1 MSLRRSGVGLWW
13 TLALLVA
20 PGAHAFS
27 DADAVRVFTFARAQ
41 LADTTAEMPSV
52 NRSPKASLSN
62 GTWTTVANTDRIAWT
77 QGFFPGS
84 MWFMYQVASE
94 PVWRDRADLW
104 TRPLEVQKTNTET
117 HDLGFKM
124 FLSYGNAWRLTGNTY
139 YRDVLLTS
147 AGSLATRYNSTIGI
161 IDCCDW
167 NSSWDIPLVTDT
179 MVDIELLLW
188 GAQNGGPAVWRT
200 MAVNHALKTL
210 ADAVRPDGSSY
221 HYVDYR
227 ANGTIRSRGTFQ
239 GYSSTSTWA
248 RGQAWL
254 IYGYTMVYRYTGDA
268 RFLDAARKVT
278 DYYLANLPADR
289 VPNWDFNA
297 PSQSKDS
304 SAAAV
309 VASAL
314 LELSALETDAAR
326 RTTYRNAALGMLD
339 SLVSPAY
346 FAQGT
351 NSPGLLLHGVGNFPA
366 GQEINVSLIYGDYYF
381 LEALLRFNP
390 RPNYPWYSKLDFYR
404 SQHLLGTTNTGIR
417 NVEFDLTPLADNL
430 NGGVVGW
437 ADSSTEVT
445 SFTRL
450 NMAVRMSPEGIFQ
463 VRNGGGYSWIR
474 RVPYVRGQTYH
485 FRMRVDLN
493 ARRYT
498 VWVTPPGAAELL
510 LVDNVAF
517 RSDAPAINDLGRA
530 AVISTVVDSDFRVN
544 NHRVFAPALAPG
556 VTQAAGAAPPAPLPE
571 ALWRELDAPERVSA
585 GPAGPS
591 ER

>member
-1 MSLRRSGVGLWW
+1 MSLTRSGVKLWW
-13 TLALLVA
+13 MLALLVA
-20 PGAHAFS
+20 PGAHAFN
-27 DADAVRVFTFARAQ
+27 DADAVRVLTFARAQ
-41 LADTTAEMPSV
+41 LSDTTAEMPSV
-52 NRSPKASLSN
+52 NRSPKSSLSN

-84 MWFMYQVASE
+84 MWFMYQVGSE
-94 PVWRDRADLW
+94 PYWRDRADMW

-124 FLSYGNAWRLTGNTY
+124 YLSYGNAWRLTGNTY

-167 NSSWDIPLVTDT
+167 NSAWQVPLVTDT
-179 MVDIELLLW
+179 MMDIELLLW

-221 HYVDYR
+221 HYVDY
-227 ANGTIRSRGTFQ
+227 ATNGTIRSRGTFQ

-254 IYGYTMVYRYTGDA
+254 IYGYTMVYRYTQDA
-268 RFLDAARKVT
+268 RFLTAARRVT
-278 DYYLANLPADR
+278 DYYLANLPADG

-297 PSQSKDS
+297 PSQYKDS
-304 SAAAV
+304 SAAAA

-314 LELSALETDAAR
+314 LELSGLETDATR
-326 RTTYRNAALGMLD
+326 RTRYRTAALAMLD
-339 SLVSPAY
+339 SLASPAY
-346 FAQGT
+346 LAQGT
-351 NSPGLLLHGVGNFPA
+351 NSPGLLLHGVGNLPA
-366 GQEINVSLIYGDYYF
+366 NQEINVSLIYGDYYF
-381 LEALLRFNP
+381 LEAILRFNP
-390 RPNYPWYSKLDFYR
+390 RPNYPWYSKLMLPR

-417 NVEFDLTPLADNL
+417 NVEFDLTPLAANL

-437 ADSSTEVT
+437 TDSSTEVT
-445 SFTRL
+445 AFNRL
-450 NMAVRMSPEGIFQ
+450 NMAVRMSEDGIFQ
-463 VRNGGGYSWIR
+463 VRNGATYSWIR
-474 RVPYVRGQTYH
+474 RVPYVNGQTYH
-485 FRMRVDLN
+485 FRMNVDLN

-498 VWVTPPGAAELL
+498 VWVTPPGAAEIL
-510 LVDNVAF
+510 LVDRVAF
-517 RSDAPAINDLGRA
+517 RSDGPAINDLGRA
-530 AVISTVVDSDFRVN
+530 AVISTVVDSDFRVTS
-544 NHRVFAPALAPG
+544 HRVYAPGQAGNVALAP
-556 VTQAAGAAPPAPLPE
+556 QAPLPE
-571 ALWRELDAPERVSA
+571 ATWRQLDAPEPASA
-585 GPAGPS
+585 RPGAS